1 MTDSEAKGFVQGKLD
16 CMNKCNVFEREHS
29 YNTDLCDNCEYCY
42 SQGNLGNQKEAFSVA
57 INALENQITNKAD
70 KTEIAISKRKFATE
84 LKQLVHQK
92 CAEIN
97 HYVSG
102 CNSPFNYLQIA
113 DVQESLMEIENTLNI
128 KIKE

>member
-1 MTDSEAKGFVQGKLD
+1 MTESEAKGFVQGKLD

-29 YNTDLCDNCEYCY
+29 YNTDLCDNCDYCY
-42 SQGNLGNQKEAFSVA
+42 SQGNFGNQKEAFSVA

-92 CAEIN
+92 CVEIN

-102 CNSPFNYLQIA
+102 CDSPFSYLQIA
-113 DVQESLMEIENTLNI
+113 DVQESLREIENTLNI